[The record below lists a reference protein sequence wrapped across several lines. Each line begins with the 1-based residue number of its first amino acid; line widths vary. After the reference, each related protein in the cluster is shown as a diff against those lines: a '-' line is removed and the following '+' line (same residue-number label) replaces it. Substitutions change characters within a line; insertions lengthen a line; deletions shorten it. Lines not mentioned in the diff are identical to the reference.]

1 MKSLNVRLT
10 AKRREQYDIIKKHLQ
25 KKAKDPSKVGDYY
38 ILDKLLRLFS
48 KKNRDSD
55 VTGFW
60 DKNMPGQLY
69 GTLLV
74 RQF

>member
-48 KKNRDSD
+48 KK
-55 VTGFW
+55 TGIP
-60 DKNMPGQLY
+60 M
-69 GTLLV
+69 
-74 RQF
+74 